1 MCKQTVSDVCNFM
14 DKAIEYA
21 KLSSKENPIDVPV
34 GCVIVKDG
42 QIISYGF
49 NSRESQNIITGH
61 AEIEAIENAEKLL
74 GDRRLSG
81 CKMFVT
87 LEPCPM
93 CAGAIRAAQIDELYF
108 GAYNLRDGA
117 AGTVYNLLYPYVKV
131 FGGIKKSDCEPLL
144 ENFFKNLRS
153 NK

>member
-1 MCKQTVSDVCNFM
+1 M

-21 KLSSKENPIDVPV
+21 KLSAEENPSEVPV

-42 QIISYGF
+42 KIISYGF
-49 NSRESQNIITGH
+49 NSRESKCKITGH
-61 AEIEAIENAEKLL
+61 AEIEAIESAEKFL
-74 GDRRLSG
+74 GDRRLGG

-131 FGGIKKSDCEPLL
+131 FGGIKKSDCEPLI
-144 ENFFKNLRS
+144 ENFFDNLRK
-153 NK
+153 NKN

>member
-1 MCKQTVSDVCNFM
+1 MSDVCNFM

-21 KLSSKENPIDVPV
+21 KLSSKENANEVPV

-42 QIISYGF
+42 KIISYGF
-49 NSRESQNIITGH
+49 NSRESRGKITGH

-74 GDRRLSG
+74 GDCRLNG

-108 GAYNLRDGA
+108 GAYNLSDGA

-131 FGGIKKSDCEPLL
+131 FGVIKKSDCEPLL
-144 ENFFKNLRS
+144 KNFFDNMRKN
-153 NK
+153 KK